1 MNKLD
6 FLNAIC
12 GKPIKVTIEGLE
24 VEIKSLT
31 VMETQQLSKDGLTDV
46 EAALELIYYGL
57 VEPKLDRD
65 DLEVL
70 KTAKAS
76 FVMKLAKAITEISGM
91 SEDES
96 PTRGNI

>member
-12 GKPIKVTIEGLE
+12 SKPIVKEIDGIE
-24 VEIKSLT
+24 VQIKALT
-31 VMETQQLSKDGLTDV
+31 VMETQQLSEKPDI

-57 VEPKLDRD
+57 VEPKLNRE
-65 DLEVL
+65 DLETI
-70 KTAKAS
+70 KSSKAS

-91 SEDES
+91 SDTES

>member
-1 MNKLD
+1 MNKID

-31 VMETQQLSKDGLTDV
+31 VMETQQLSEKTDI

-57 VEPKLDRD
+57 VEPKLNRE
-65 DLEVL
+65 DLETL
-70 KTAKAS
+70 KNAKAS

-91 SEDES
+91 SEDDS